1 MVAPAECSGAV
12 EAASGDGSA
21 GYSAR
26 STRAARRRRTTSQ
39 PLSSPSHTPDTPIT
53 RRGQLLDYV
62 ASGEKPKADWRIGTE
77 HEKFGFRLD
86 DLRAPEFDGE
96 RGIEALLEGMTR
108 FGWEPV
114 RERIGDGPARTI
126 ALLRDGASVTLEP
139 AGQLELS
146 GAPLESVHQ
155 TCVEVGTH
163 LDEVRQVADGLDI
176 GFLGMGFQPKWR
188 RDQMPW
194 MPKGRYR
201 IMRDYM
207 PKVGSLGL
215 DMMTRTC
222 TVQVNLDYASEADMV
237 KKFRVSLA
245 LQPVATALFADSPFT
260 EGRPN
265 GYLSYRSHIWTDTDA
280 DRTGMLDFVFEDGFG
295 YERYID
301 YLLDVPMYFSYR
313 AGADGE
319 GRYVD
324 AAGKSFRD
332 FLAGKLD
339 VLPGALPT
347 LRDWSDHMTTAFPEV
362 RLKKYLE
369 MRGADGGPW
378 NRLCALPAFWV
389 GLLYDDAALDAAWDL
404 VKDFTRAERHA
415 LRDGVPRH
423 ALKLPARIGNRDAT
437 VRELA
442 IEALKI
448 SVAGLRRRA
457 ALNANGAD
465 ETRFLD
471 PLIEMAQAG
480 QTAAE
485 RKLELFHGPWNGDID
500 RVFREFAY

>member
-1 MVAPAECSGAV
+1 M
-12 EAASGDGSA
+12 
-21 GYSAR
+21 
-26 STRAARRRRTTSQ
+26 
-39 PLSSPSHTPDTPIT
+39 SSPSHVADTPIT
-53 RRGQLLDYV
+53 DLSQLVEYS
-62 ASGEKPKADWRIGTE
+62 AAGARPRADWRIGTE
-77 HEKFGFRLD
+77 HEKFGFRTD
-86 DLRAPEFDGE
+86 DLHPPAFDGE
-96 RGIEALLEGMTR
+96 RGIEALLSGLTR

-114 RERIGDGPARTI
+114 EENGRTI

-146 GAPLESVHQ
+146 GAALETIHQ

-163 LDEVRQVADGLDI
+163 LKEVRTVADELQL

-194 MPKGRYR
+194 MPKGRYQ
-201 IMRDYM
+201 IMKSYM
-207 PKVGSLGL
+207 PKVGQLGL

-222 TVQVNLDYASEADMV
+222 TVQVNLDYGSEADMV

-245 LQPVATALFADSPFT
+245 LQPIATALFADSPFA

-295 YERYID
+295 FERYVD

-313 AGADGE
+313 DGI
-319 GRYVD
+319 YHD
-324 AAGKSFRD
+324 ASGQSFRD
-332 FLAGKLD
+332 FLKGKLPA
-339 VLPGALPT
+339 LPGALPT

-362 RLKKYLE
+362 RMKKFLE

-404 VKDFTRAERHA
+404 VKDFTREERHA
-415 LRDGVPRH
+415 LRDGVPRQ
-423 ALKLPARIGNRDAT
+423 ALKLPFRGAT

-448 SVAGLRRRA
+448 AQAGLRRRA
-457 ALNANGAD
+457 IHNAQGAD
-465 ETRFLD
+465 ESGFLD
-471 PLIEMAQAG
+471 ALVEIADAG

-485 RKLELFHGPWNGDID
+485 RKLALFHGAWGGSVDP
-500 RVFREFAY
+500 VFREFAY

>member
-1 MVAPAECSGAV
+1 M
-12 EAASGDGSA
+12 
-21 GYSAR
+21 
-26 STRAARRRRTTSQ
+26 
-39 PLSSPSHTPDTPIT
+39 SSPSHTADTPIT
-53 RRGQLLDYV
+53 GRNQLVDYL
-62 ASGEKPKADWRIGTE
+62 ASGGKPKADWRIGTE

-86 DLRAPEFDGE
+86 DLRPPTFDGE
-96 RGIEALLEGMTR
+96 RGIEALLEGLVR
-108 FGWEPV
+108 FGWTPV
-114 RERIGDGPARTI
+114 RESVDGNPPRTI
-126 ALLRDGASVTLEP
+126 ALVRDGASVTLEP

-146 GAPLESVHQ
+146 GAALEDIHQ
-155 TCVEVGTH
+155 TCVETGTH
-163 LDEVRQVADGLDI
+163 LNEVRQVADQLQL
-176 GFLGMGFQPKWR
+176 GFLGMGFQPKWSR
-188 RDQMPW
+188 ADMPW

-207 PKVGSLGL
+207 PRVGDLGL

-222 TVQVNLDYASEADMV
+222 TVQVNLDYADEADMV

-265 GYLSYRSHIWTDTDA
+265 GYLSYRSHIWTDTDP

-295 YERYID
+295 YERYVD
-301 YLLDVPMYFSYR
+301 YMLDVPMYFSYR
-313 AGADGE
+313 DGV
-319 GRYVD
+319 YVD
-324 AAGKSFRD
+324 ASGKSFRK
-332 FLAGKLD
+332 FLRGELD

-362 RLKKYLE
+362 RLKKFLE
-369 MRGADGGPW
+369 MRGADSGPW
-378 NRLCALPAFWV
+378 ARICALSAFWV

-404 VKDFTRAERHA
+404 VRDFTLVERHV

-423 ALKLPARIGNRDAT
+423 ALKLPFRDAS

-442 IEALKI
+442 VEALKI

-457 ALNANGAD
+457 ALNGDGSD
-465 ETRFLD
+465 ESRFLD
-471 PLIEMAQAG
+471 PLLEIAESG

-485 RKLELFHGPWNGDID
+485 RKLELFHGEWNGDID

>member
-1 MVAPAECSGAV
+1 M
-12 EAASGDGSA
+12 
-21 GYSAR
+21 
-26 STRAARRRRTTSQ
+26 
-39 PLSSPSHTPDTPIT
+39 SSPSHVADTPIT
-53 RRGQLLDYV
+53 DRSQLV
-62 ASGEKPKADWRIGTE
+62 EAIASGEKPRAQWRIGTE

-86 DLRAPEFDGE
+86 DLRPPAFEGE
-96 RGIEALLEGMTR
+96 RGIEALLTGLTR

-114 RERIGDGPARTI
+114 QENGNTI

-146 GAPLESVHQ
+146 GAALESIHQ
-155 TCVEVGTH
+155 TCVETGTH
-163 LDEVRQVADGLDI
+163 LNEVAQVAGELQL
-176 GFLGMGFQPKWR
+176 GFLGMGFQPKWTR
-188 RDQMPW
+188 ADMPW
-194 MPKGRYR
+194 MPKGRYQ
-201 IMRDYM
+201 IMKRYM

-245 LQPVATALFADSPFT
+245 LQPIATALFADSPFT
-260 EGRPN
+260 EGQPN

-295 YERYID
+295 YERYVD

-313 AGADGE
+313 DGV
-319 GRYVD
+319 YHD
-324 AAGKSFRD
+324 ASGKSFRR
-332 FLAGKLD
+332 FMRGELD
-339 VLPGALPT
+339 VLPDALPT

-369 MRGADGGPW
+369 MRGADSGPW
-378 NRLCALPAFWV
+378 SRICALPAFWV

-404 VKDFTRAERHA
+404 VKDFSLAERHA

-423 ALKLPARIGNRDAT
+423 AMSLPFRGGSVRDLARRALEIS
-437 VRELA
+437 RE
-442 IEALKI
+442 
-448 SVAGLRRRA
+448 GLRRRA
-457 ALNANGAD
+457 ALNHDGQD

-471 PLIEMAQAG
+471 VLQEIVDSG
-480 QTAAE
+480 RTAAE
-485 RKLELFHGPWNGDID
+485 RKLDLFHGAWNGSVDP
-500 RVFREFAY
+500 VFGEFAY